1 MRKLLKF
8 LTNRF
13 VIVSVLILVQIGVL
27 LLSVFELSKHYAII
41 AAFFWVLS
49 LVLTLVLI
57 NKNSNPSSKIPWIV
71 IIGLVPLFG
80 VMLYAMFSSSKLR
93 KHEQQRLAKA
103 IHDKNQFFAKE
114 ANSLLFLA
122 QQDSHAASQSHYI
135 SQATG
140 LPLYREEELKYFESG
155 EAFFECL
162 IEELEKARRYIYLEY
177 FIIQPGIFWQSILD
191 ILKEKIACGVDVRL
205 IYDDVG
211 SVRTVPFGYN
221 LEMEKL
227 GIKTVVFNPY
237 RPAPR
242 TILHNRDHKKIC
254 IIDGATAFTGGIN
267 IADEYIN
274 RINRFGHW
282 KDTGVM
288 IKGDAALTFAFMF
301 ANTWCIYRDFE
312 KTYESLRPEF
322 AENTEKSPAALLQS
336 AVPNTAPQTEKTDGA
351 KHSKYKKGFLQPY
364 SDSPLDNEL
373 TGEQVYLNIIN
384 QSTRYLYITTPYLIV
399 DHEIILALQLAAKRD
414 VDVRIITP
422 YIPDKWI
429 IHELTR
435 SYYKEL
441 IENGVQVF
449 EYTPGFMHAKMF
461 LCDDIIA
468 TVGTVNLDY
477 RSLYH
482 HFECGVWMYN
492 TEIIPQIKAD
502 IHESFA
508 LSKEITEEYLAQTSL
523 PRRFIRSIFKIF
535 APLM

>member
-41 AAFFWVLS
+41 SAFFWVLS
-49 LVLTLVLI
+49 LALTLVLI

-93 KHEQQRLAKA
+93 KDEQKRLAKA
-103 IHDKNQFFAKE
+103 TSDQNLFFARE

-135 SQATG
+135 TQATG
-140 LPLYREEELKYFESG
+140 FPLYREEELTYFESG
-155 EAFFECL
+155 EAFFKCI
-162 IEELEKARRYIYLEY
+162 IEELEKAERYIYLEY
-177 FIIQPGIFWQSILD
+177 FIIQPGLFWQSILD
-191 ILKEKIACGVDVRL
+191 VLKRKIAAGVDVRL

-221 LEMEKL
+221 LELEKA
-227 GIKTVVFNPY
+227 GIKTLVFNPY

-254 IIDGATAFTGGIN
+254 VIDGATAFTGGIN

-274 RINRFGHW
+274 HINRFGHW
-282 KDTGVM
+282 KDTGIM
-288 IKGDAALTFAFMF
+288 IKGEAALTFAFMF
-301 ANTWCIYRDFE
+301 VNTWCIYRDFE
-312 KTYESLRPEF
+312 KSYESLRPV
-322 AENTEKSPAALLQS
+322 KSLNETGSSEPAQMQKAGNFQY
-336 AVPNTAPQTEKTDGA
+336 GGR
-351 KHSKYKKGFLQPY
+351 KYKNGFLHPY

-373 TGEQVYLNIIN
+373 TGEQIYLNIIN

-399 DHEIILALQLAAKRD
+399 DHEIVLALQLAAKRD

-422 YIPDKWI
+422 CIPDKWI

-435 SYYKEL
+435 SYYREL

-492 TEIIPQIKAD
+492 TQIIPKIKAD
-502 IHESFA
+502 FHESFA
-508 LSKEITEEYLAQTSL
+508 RSREITKEYLAQTSL